1 MRYTTRIIVPPRIR
15 RSGPPGSP
23 GGAYGPQALG
33 VRKTFGFG
41 DRLGVATPAHVAV
54 ATAHP
59 DFAPVFAQQ
68 SPQEMTA
75 TQRTA
80 ADVVGT
86 AARGVSAARFRQPWG
101 ADADRLKTAQE
112 VVAATEAGFT
122 FFTFDAS
129 ELVRREVDQLAPA
142 ALQAAVDT
150 LVAEGDLPDHW
161 AEPYLDRT
169 IDLPG
174 GHRLLITLEPLQRA
188 VVRYVPAVA
197 HCARLSSALA
207 RSNQGRPFEIEVALD
222 GVDAP
227 ASTLE
232 HLFIGLELEARGVRL
247 TGLALTHAYVTPGA
261 RDQRA
266 EDEFK
271 RGLREHAAVAEFC
284 GPYKLCFHE
293 VANPATAYPIIGRV
307 CGEALHVKT
316 SGESYLE
323 ALRVVA
329 QIDPPLFDE
338 IARDSVQAVL
348 ADPALCQPGFTVEEI
363 GSLRQLSGD
372 EDPLRLLDHAAGR
385 RCLDATCGAI
395 LGAGQRVDGQPFK
408 RAILELLG
416 QHADLYAQ
424 FLSVRFDEQIG
435 WLNAG

>member
-1 MRYTTRIIVPPRIR
+1 MRYTTRIIVPPKIR

-23 GGAYGPQALG
+23 GGAYGPQVLG

-41 DRLGVATPAHVAV
+41 DRLGVATPAHLAV

-68 SPQEMTA
+68 SPQEMT
-75 TQRTA
+75 TSGRTA
-80 ADVVGT
+80 TEVVGT
-86 AARGVSAARFRQPWG
+86 AARAVSTARFRLPWG

-112 VVAATEAGFT
+112 VVQATEAGFT
-122 FFTFDAS
+122 FFTFDVS
-129 ELVRREVDQLAPA
+129 ELVRREVDRSSVEE
-142 ALQAAVDT
+142 LQAAVDA

-188 VVRYVPAVA
+188 VVRYVSAVV
-197 HCARLSSALA
+197 HCARLASALA

-247 TGLALTHAYVTPGA
+247 TGLALTHAYVMPGI
-261 RDQRA
+261 RSQPA
-266 EDEFK
+266 EEEFEQQ
-271 RGLREHAAVAEFC
+271 LREHAAVAEFC

-293 VANPATAYPIIGRV
+293 VADPSTFYPIIGRA

-323 ALRVVA
+323 ALRVIA
-329 QIDPPLFDE
+329 QVEPPLFGE
-338 IARDSVQAVL
+338 IARDGVRNVL
-348 ADPALCQPGFTVEEI
+348 IDPSLFQPEFTGQDI
-363 GSLRQLSGD
+363 DWLRKMSEH
-372 EDPLRLLDHAAGR
+372 EDLARLLDDPIGR
-385 RCLDATCGAI
+385 RCLDAMYGAVS
-395 LGAGQRVDGQPFK
+395 GEGRRTDGRPFK
-408 RAILELLG
+408 VSIHELLD
-416 QHADLYAQ
+416 QHADLYSQ
-424 FLSVRFDEQIG
+424 FLSVHFDEHIG